1 LHRKQRDASRGSP
14 GSFAAQKRLAQDD
27 KQTDPLPESWRSA
40 GSRHDCGTI
49 ALRGIGILSSKGRK
63 PGMKKDRA
71 GILRDMHAV
80 LMFATVLVGL
90 LAGCGSAI
98 ARAQAGASQGKIF
111 FNAKVF
117 TGNPDNPYADAVAIR
132 GDKIVGVGN
141 LPEVEKSVGAE
152 AERVDLQGKSLFP
165 GFIDS
170 HSHSIDGGLNL
181 ISADATDKVDKLER
195 LPAFVAW
202 AKKSRRGMRGDIIEV
217 QGLPLEFWSHPDVLN
232 KDFSTGAYEKQS
244 VLLRGMDGHTAW
256 ANREMLARA
265 GITPGFL
272 KTLTPEQRGYY
283 GIYKDGQPN
292 GFLVDKGTE
301 KVEPLLPK
309 YTPEQLL
316 AAGRA
321 ALQYEYSL
329 GITAWLD
336 PLALDYVLQA
346 YKMLADHG
354 ELNSEVVA
362 FPQVFAKDPEAELA
376 RVQKTREE
384 YKDVPH
390 LHVTGV
396 KVFADGVVEFP
407 SQTAYLS
414 KPYRNTGR
422 NAELLFDPK
431 KFAELCIEADKEGLI
446 VHVHAIGDGA
456 VTAAL
461 DGIEAARKA
470 NGNSGLPDTLTH
482 EQFVQPSDF
491 PRFRELGVVSALQM
505 FWADASTDTIDI
517 IKPYIDPE
525 IYKWQYPARSILDN
539 GGIISGASDW
549 PVSTANVFK
558 AIYQAETRSGPKG
571 VLDPPQDMPRVAMFY
586 AYTRNSA
593 RAMNM
598 QDSIGTIAAGKRA
611 DLVLLDRD
619 VLTIS
624 PEKMRD
630 TKVVWTM
637 VAGKVVWKQE

>member
-1 LHRKQRDASRGSP
+1 VRRFSGRLGISLGS
-14 GSFAAQKRLAQDD
+14 
-27 KQTDPLPESWRSA
+27 
-40 GSRHDCGTI
+40 
-49 ALRGIGILSSKGRK
+49 
-63 PGMKKDRA
+63 
-71 GILRDMHAV
+71 
-80 LMFATVLVGL
+80 
-90 LAGCGSAI
+90 
-98 ARAQAGASQGKIF
+98 IF
-111 FNAKVF
+111 FFVLFFCGGLWAQENSERIFFHAKVF
-117 TGNPDNPYADAVAIR
+117 TGDAENPYAEAVAIR
-132 GDKIVGVGN
+132 GDKIVAVGN
-141 LPEVEKSVGAE
+141 LVEVGKLVSSG

-181 ISADATDKVDKLER
+181 ISADASDEVTAIDQ
-195 LPAFVAW
+195 LPKFVAW
-202 AKKSRRGMRGDIIEV
+202 AKKSGRGMRGDILEV
-217 QGLPLEFWSHPDVLN
+217 LGIPLEFWSHLDVLN
-232 KDFSTGAYEKQS
+232 ADFSAGAYAKQC
-244 VLLRGMDGHTAW
+244 VVLRGMDGHTAW
-256 ANREMLARA
+256 ANRALLARA
-265 GITPGFL
+265 GITADFL
-272 KTLTPEQRGYY
+272 KTLTAQQRAYY
-283 GIYKDGQPN
+283 GIDKHGQPN
-292 GFLVDKGTE
+292 GFLVDAGTE
-301 KVEPLLPK
+301 KIEPLLPK
-309 YTPEQLL
+309 WTPEQLL

-321 ALQYEYSL
+321 ALKYEYSL

-346 YKMLADHG
+346 YKLLADRG

-362 FPQVFAKDPEAELA
+362 FPEVFAKDPAAELE
-376 RVQKTREE
+376 RVQKTRQE
-384 YKDVPH
+384 YKDVRH

-396 KVFADGVVEFP
+396 KIFADGVVEFP

-414 KPYRNTGR
+414 KPYRNTER
-422 NAELLFDPK
+422 NGELLFDPE
-431 KFAELCIEADKEGLI
+431 KFAQLCIAADKAGLI

-482 EQFVQPSDF
+482 EQFLQPSDF

-505 FWADASTDTIDI
+505 FWADASQDTIEI

-539 GGIISGASDW
+539 GGVISGASDW

-558 AIYQAETRSGPKG
+558 AIYQAETRRGPEG
-571 VLDPPQDMPRVAMFY
+571 VLDPPQDMPREAMFY

-598 QDSIGTIAAGKRA
+598 DSIGTIAPGKRA

-619 VLTIS
+619 VQTVS
-624 PEKMRD
+624 PEEMRD
-630 TKVVWTM
+630 TRVVWTM
-637 VAGKVVWKQE
+637 VAGKVVWKEK

>member
-1 LHRKQRDASRGSP
+1 MRRLQGCAGI
-14 GSFAAQKRLAQDD
+14 SFVVVFFVLICIGGLWAQD
-27 KQTDPLPESWRSA
+27 
-40 GSRHDCGTI
+40 GSER
-49 ALRGIGILSSKGRK
+49 
-63 PGMKKDRA
+63 
-71 GILRDMHAV
+71 
-80 LMFATVLVGL
+80 
-90 LAGCGSAI
+90 
-98 ARAQAGASQGKIF
+98 IF
-111 FNAKVF
+111 FHAKVF
-117 TGNPDNPYADAVAIR
+117 TGDPGNPYAEAVAIR
-132 GDKIVGVGN
+132 GDKIIAVGSSAG
-141 LPEVEKSVGAE
+141 VEKSVSTN
-152 AERVDLQGKSLFP
+152 AERVDLQGRSLFP

-181 ISADATDKVDKLER
+181 IAADASDEVTSLNQ
-195 LPAFVAW
+195 LPAFVAK
-202 AKKSRRGMRGDIIEV
+202 AKKSGRGMRGDILEV
-217 QGLPLEFWSHPDVLN
+217 LGIPLEFWSHPNVLN
-232 KDFSTGAYEKQS
+232 ADFSTGVYEKQS
-244 VLLRGMDGHTAW
+244 VVLRGMDGHTAW
-256 ANREMLARA
+256 ANRALLARA
-265 GITPGFL
+265 GITSEFL
-272 KTLTPEQRGYY
+272 KTLSPQQRSYY
-283 GIYKDGQPN
+283 GVDKEGQPD
-292 GFLVDKGTE
+292 GFLVDAGTE
-301 KVEPLLPK
+301 KIEPLLPK
-309 YTPEQLL
+309 WTPEQLL

-346 YKMLADHG
+346 YKSLADHG

-362 FPQVFAKDPEAELA
+362 FPQVFAKDPAAELA
-376 RVQKTREE
+376 RVQKTRGEF
-384 YKDVPH
+384 KDVPH

-396 KVFADGVVEFP
+396 KIFADGVVEFP
-407 SQTAYLS
+407 SQTAHLS

-422 NAELLFDPK
+422 NGDLLFDPR

-505 FWADASTDTIDI
+505 FWADASQDTIEI

-558 AIYQAETRSGPKG
+558 AIYQAETRRGPEG
-571 VLDPPQDMPRVAMFY
+571 VLDPPQDMPREAMFY

-598 QDSIGTIAAGKRA
+598 EDAIGTIAPGKRA

-624 PEKMRD
+624 PEEMRD

-637 VAGKVVWKQE
+637 VAGKVVWRER